1 MPFINAIKHYLKKD
15 LIIKCKTYK
24 SLKVA
29 NDVDIYYTWY
39 NRRSLFPSIDKAAD
53 YSYTKL
59 TNLGEPDTCM
69 SIIQMQFKVHCNF
82 RISFLIYV
90 QICFN
95 HKGWIHSDIICILK
109 GVGGGVK

>member
-1 MPFINAIKHYLKKD
+1 M
-15 LIIKCKTYK
+15 
-24 SLKVA
+24 
-29 NDVDIYYTWY
+29 
-39 NRRSLFPSIDKAAD
+39 FPSIDKAAD

-109 GVGGGVK
+109 GVGGGGEISISLLYLSLGRGGGVRE